1 MEFDEDLKD
10 ITRSEFA
17 DDVQILENIQ
27 GRSKPVTYQVKGI
40 FEESYIQLEEDGIGV
55 LVKSPRLS
63 LTLIDKPILWE
74 KMKANLSSFLI
85 RHESIDYTVKSNFN
99 DDGLGMIV
107 LYLEK

>member
-1 MEFDEDLKD
+1 MVFDEDLKD

-17 DDVQILENIQ
+17 NDVQILENVQ
-27 GRSKPVTYQVKGI
+27 GQSEPTIYEVKGI
-40 FEESYIQLEEDGIGV
+40 FEESYVQLEEDGIGV

-63 LTLIDKPILWE
+63 LTLVDKPMLWE

-85 RHESIDYTVKSNFN
+85 RHEDTDYKVKADFN